1 MKKILLLVLSLAA
14 AVGVY
19 AQETDEAIANAY
31 PGYELIF
38 HDEFNYTGLPKDEY
52 WGYDQGHRNNEAQGY
67 TYKARKNAN
76 VKDGNLVISAY
87 KENTT
92 VNGKSYQYSSASLV
106 SKVKQDPSQNRAGW
120 KYVRIEVRA
129 KIPCALGNW
138 PAIWMLG
145 ADPSWI
151 AWPYSGEIDIMEYYP
166 SDGKEAIH
174 ANACWGDGWSQ
185 WGQTWNSKVKYVSD
199 LVKKDK
205 DWRDKYHVWRCDW
218 DHDYIRI
225 YCDNELLNSIRVSDA
240 QESHV
245 WWGDGH
251 MDKNYNPF
259 RDQPMYLLIN
269 LALGGNNGG
278 SLSNFKSPQ
287 RYYIDYV
294 RVYSKTSSTGISSL
308 TLGKNQDSSF
318 YALDGRR
325 SVRPHSKG
333 IYIYQ
338 GKKVV
343 IR

>member
-1 MKKILLLVLSLAA
+1 MGL
-14 AVGVY
+14 Y
-19 AQETDEAIANAY
+19 AQESDEDIAHAY

-38 HDEFNYTGLPKDEY
+38 HDEFNYSGVPKSEY
-52 WGYDQGHRNNEAQGY
+52 WDYDQGHRNNEAQGY
-67 TYKARKNAN
+67 TTLRKNAN
-76 VKDGNLVISAY
+76 VKDGNLVISAF

-92 VNGKSYQYSSASLV
+92 VGGKTYSYSSASIV
-106 SKVKQDPSQNRAGW
+106 SKVKQDPTQNRAGW

-145 ADPSWI
+145 GDPSWI
-151 AWPYSGEIDIMEYYP
+151 AWPYSGEVDIMEYYP
-166 SDGKEAIH
+166 VNGKEAIH
-174 ANACWGDGWSQ
+174 ANACWGDSWSQ
-185 WGQTWNSKVKYVSD
+185 WGQKWNSKVKYVSD

-218 DHDYIRI
+218 DHDNIKI

-240 QESHV
+240 QESRV
-245 WWGDGH
+245 WWGDGN
-251 MDKNYNPF
+251 MEKNYNPF

-278 SLSNFKSPQ
+278 SLDNFKSPQ

-294 RVYSKTSSTGISSL
+294 RVYSNTSSTGIQSL
-308 TLGKNQDSSF
+308 TADKKQGPYF
-318 YALDGRR
+318 YALDGSR
-325 SVRPHSKG
+325 SVRPHNKG
-333 IYIYQ
+333 VYIYQ

>member
-1 MKKILLLVLSLAA
+1 MKRIFFLALSLAA

-19 AQETDEAIANAY
+19 AQESDEAIANAY

-38 HDEFNYTGLPKDEY
+38 HDEFDYTGLPKDEY

-67 TYKARKNAN
+67 TYKKRKNAN

-87 KENTT
+87 KENTP

-166 SDGKEAIH
+166 SNGKEAIH

-245 WWGDGH
+245 WWGNGA
-251 MDKNYNPF
+251 NPC
-259 RDQPMYLLIN
+259 IC
-269 LALGGNNGG
+269 
-278 SLSNFKSPQ
+278 
-287 RYYIDYV
+287 
-294 RVYSKTSSTGISSL
+294 SSTLPWEEITEDHFQTSRIRSATISIMY
-308 TLGKNQDSSF
+308 G
-318 YALDGRR
+318 YIPRR
-325 SVRPHSKG
+325 RLQVSG
-333 IYIYQ
+333 L
-338 GKKVV
+338 
-343 IR
+343 

>member
-1 MKKILLLVLSLAA
+1 MKKILLLALSLAA

-38 HDEFNYTGLPKDEY
+38 HDEF
-52 WGYDQGHRNNEAQGY
+52 GYDQGHRNNEAQGY
-67 TYKARKNAN
+67 TYKTRKNAN
-76 VKDGNLVISAY
+76 VKDGNLIISAY

-92 VNGKSYQYSSASLV
+92 VNGTSYQYSSASLV

-225 YCDNELLNSIRVSDA
+225 YCLMPRRATCGGATVIWLRTTIHSA
-240 QESHV
+240 T
-245 WWGDGH
+245 
-251 MDKNYNPF
+251 NPC
-259 RDQPMYLLIN
+259 IC
-269 LALGGNNGG
+269 
-278 SLSNFKSPQ
+278 
-287 RYYIDYV
+287 
-294 RVYSKTSSTGISSL
+294 SSTLPWEEITEDHFQTSRIRSATISIMY
-308 TLGKNQDSSF
+308 G
-318 YALDGRR
+318 YIPRR
-325 SVRPHSKG
+325 RLQVSG
-333 IYIYQ
+333 L
-338 GKKVV
+338 
-343 IR
+343 